1 MPFNWNLTRL
11 NKASIFVHEEVYVP
25 KPNAFSANGSSSSSS
40 SSSSPPPPPSY
51 IGKVN
56 GIDVSKSVMVDNTQP
71 DKNVIHVMLPK
82 NTILQLANQV
92 NKNGQQQQQP
102 QQQQA
107 SNQGLMEFT
116 LQPNTGPASSG
127 SMGSMSM
134 SSSGDGSNGNSAG
147 SNSSNNSHAGNNT
160 NSNAITAT
168 TSSNNQSR

>member
-1 MPFNWNLTRL
+1 MQMKFDMPFNWNLTRL
-11 NKASIFVHEEVYVP
+11 NKASIFVHEEVNVP
-25 KPNAFSANGSSSSSS
+25 KPNAFSTNGSSSSSS
-40 SSSSPPPPPSY
+40 PSPSY

-56 GIDVSKSVMVDNTQP
+56 GIDVSKSVMVNNTQP

-134 SSSGDGSNGNSAG
+134 SSMSSGSMGSMSMSSISGSGNSAG
-147 SNSSNNSHAGNNT
+147 SNS
-160 NSNAITAT
+160 
-168 TSSNNQSR
+168 

>member
-1 MPFNWNLTRL
+1 MQMKFDMPFNWNLTRL
-11 NKASIFVHEEVYVP
+11 NKASIFVHEEVNVP
-25 KPNAFSANGSSSSSS
+25 KPNAFSTNGSSSSSS
-40 SSSSPPPPPSY
+40 PSPSY

-92 NKNGQQQQQP
+92 NKNGQQQQQ
-102 QQQQA
+102 QQQA

-127 SMGSMSM
+127 SMGSMGSMAIGSM
-134 SSSGDGSNGNSAG
+134 SSGSMG
-147 SNSSNNSHAGNNT
+147 SMSMS
-160 NSNAITAT
+160 
-168 TSSNNQSR
+168 